1 MKIQNIQKYKRVDK
15 MGKLKVGFVGV
26 GLMGLPMVKNIAK
39 HNYPLVVWNRSTKNL
54 KKIKNQKTEVC
65 QNLINL
71 PNQCQVIIMM
81 LSNDE
86 VCLEISKELSKKIKK
101 DQILIDMSSTKQK
114 TAIEIEKKIKSKGGY
129 FLDAPVSGGTSAAET
144 GKLAIMVGGDKKI
157 FEKTKNLLKSMGT
170 VTYVGKTGSGQ
181 VAKLANQAIVGIT
194 IGAVSEALILA
205 EAAGADPK
213 AVRKAIKY
221 GFAGSPILEIHG
233 KRILEKNFE
242 PGGKCSTQL
251 KDMNNIIETAKTYKI
266 HLPLSEK
273 IKKLYEI
280 IVEEGKS
287 SLDHSALYLV
297 IKKLKKQPLN
307 KTSKT

>member
-1 MKIQNIQKYKRVDK
+1 MN
-15 MGKLKVGFVGV
+15 KLKVGFVGI

-39 HNYPLVVWNRSTKNL
+39 HNYPLVVWNRSKKNL
-54 KKIKNQKTEVC
+54 KKINKQKIEVC
-65 QNLINL
+65 QNIINL
-71 PNQCQVIIMM
+71 PSQCEVIIMM
-81 LSNDE
+81 LSSDK
-86 VCLEISKELSKKIKK
+86 VCLEISNKLKKKIKK
-101 DQILIDMSSTKQK
+101 NQILIDMSSTKQK
-114 TAIEIEKKIKSKGGY
+114 TAIELEKRIKSKGGY
-129 FLDAPVSGGTSAAET
+129 FLDAPVSGGTLAAKI
-144 GKLAIMVGGDKKI
+144 GKLAIMVGGEKKI

-205 EAAGADPK
+205 ETAGADPK
-213 AVRKAIKY
+213 AVRKAIKN
-221 GFAGSPILEIHG
+221 GFAGSQILEIHG

-251 KDMNNIIETAKTYKI
+251 KDMKNIIETAKTYKI

-280 IVEEGKS
+280 IVKEGKS
-287 SLDHSALYLV
+287 SLDHSALYLL
-297 IKKLKKQPLN
+297 IKKLKKHRI
-307 KTSKT
+307 

>member
-1 MKIQNIQKYKRVDK
+1 

-26 GLMGLPMVKNIAK
+26 GLMGLPMARNIAK

-86 VCLEISKELSKKIKK
+86 VCLEIAKELSKKIKK

-129 FLDAPVSGGTSAAET
+129 FLDAPVSGGTSAAEI
-144 GKLAIMVGGDKKI
+144 GNLAIMVGGEKKI

-205 EAAGADPK
+205 EAAGVDPK
-213 AVRKAIKY
+213 AVRKAIKN

-251 KDMNNIIETAKTYKI
+251 KDMKNIIETAKTYKI

-287 SLDHSALYLV
+287 SLDHSALYLL
-297 IKKLKKQPLN
+297 IKKLKKHPLN

>member
-1 MKIQNIQKYKRVDK
+1 MN
-15 MGKLKVGFVGV
+15 KLKVGFVGV

-39 HNYPLVVWNRSTKNL
+39 HNYPLVVWNRSKKNL
-54 KKIKNQKTEVC
+54 KKINKQKIEVC
-65 QNLINL
+65 QNIINL
-71 PNQCQVIIMM
+71 PSQCQVIIMM
-81 LSNDE
+81 LSNDK
-86 VCLEISKELSKKIKK
+86 VCLEISNKLKKKIKK
-101 DQILIDMSSTKQK
+101 NQILIDMSSTKQK

-129 FLDAPVSGGTSAAET
+129 FLDAPVSGGTLAAKI
-144 GKLAIMVGGDKKI
+144 GKLAIMVGGEKKI

-205 EAAGADPK
+205 ETAGADPK
-213 AVRKAIKY
+213 AVRKAIKN
-221 GFAGSPILEIHG
+221 GFAGSQILEIHG

-251 KDMNNIIETAKTYKI
+251 KDMKNIIETAKTYKI

-280 IVEEGKS
+280 IVKEGKS
-287 SLDHSALYLV
+287 SLDHSALYLL
-297 IKKLKKQPLN
+297 IKKLKKH
-307 KTSKT
+307 KV

>member
-1 MKIQNIQKYKRVDK
+1 

-54 KKIKNQKTEVC
+54 KKTTNQKTKVC
-65 QNLINL
+65 QNLIDL
-71 PNQCQVIIMM
+71 PNQCQIIIMM
-81 LSNDE
+81 LSNDK

-101 DQILIDMSSTKQK
+101 NQILIDMSSTKQK
-114 TAIEIEKKIKSKGGY
+114 TAIKIEKKINSKGGY
-129 FLDAPVSGGTSAAET
+129 FLDAPVSGGTLAAEN
-144 GKLAIMVGGDKKI
+144 GKLAIMVGGEKTI

-205 EAAGADPK
+205 EAAGVDPK
-213 AVRKAIKY
+213 AVRKAIKN

-242 PGGKCSTQL
+242 PGGRCSTQL
-251 KDMNNIIETAKTYKI
+251 KDMTNIIETAKNHKI

-273 IKKLYEI
+273 IKKLYEK
-280 IVEEGKS
+280 IVEGGKS
-287 SLDHSALYLV
+287 NLDHSALYLL
-297 IKKLKKQPLN
+297 IKKLKKHPLK
-307 KTSKT
+307 KTSKI